1 MKNIVLNISS
11 FWDKLVR
18 KYGDTFFYPALLG
31 TLGCIGLI
39 PLLYPGIPQGH
50 DLFFH
55 LSRLQ
60 GMLDALNDGVFP
72 IRINFS
78 ALDGYG
84 YASGLF
90 YPDFFAYIPVFL
102 AKMGLPL
109 LASYKLFI
117 FIWWFFASFSMYFAL
132 LKMGIEKFGAFAGA
146 LLYGWSSYFATD
158 IFNRAAFGEV
168 LAFPFIPMV
177 ILGLFNLIYAE
188 PKKCFPLIFGFSAL
202 FLAHQI
208 TFILIC
214 LISFLWVALNITR
227 LLNKPERIIFAFI
240 SVFITFALVSFFFFP
255 MLEQM
260 QYMEYNLTTKTIKG
274 TIIERAVPF
283 TRLWLEM
290 PYMKLEYWIPPGIGI
305 IFLIVASQRLNLTLP
320 QNIHKRAGDGML
332 IIGFGCLLAATNFLP
347 WEGMMKVLAGIQFPW
362 RFYLPATAFLAAGGG
377 FIISQLTRNE
387 IPKIC
392 YWTWILLIGCG
403 FAWYLNVAYTY
414 AAKIHENKMLTT
426 FSPSMAGRLVASGV
440 HYLPSGMEIE
450 DIEER
455 GKVVLSKNVIKI
467 KSDYANNGETTLSF
481 EENSSDNQLEFP
493 IIPYKGYAAELI
505 LPGNSPTELP
515 IAISSNSLLS
525 VNIPK
530 EYNTGKIHIYYRGTL
545 IQKFSAIFSG
555 LFLLGI
561 CVYKLISVRRYGFI
575 KTKNT
580 SSN

>member
-1 MKNIVLNISS
+1 MNNIVLFISS
-11 FWDKLVR
+11 FWDRLIR
-18 KYGDTFFYPALLG
+18 KYGDTFFYPILLG

-55 LSRLQ
+55 LARLQ
-60 GMLDALNDGVFP
+60 GMLDALNEGVFP

-109 LASYKLFI
+109 IASYKLFL
-117 FIWWFFASFSMYFAL
+117 FIWWLFASFSMYFSL

-177 ILGLFNLIYAE
+177 ILGLYNLIYAE
-188 PKKCFPLIFGFSAL
+188 YKRNLPLILGFSAL

-208 TFILIC
+208 TFILLC
-214 LISFLWVALNITR
+214 LISFLWATLNIIR
-227 LLNKPERIIFAFI
+227 FLRKPKRILFTII
-240 SVFITFALVSFFFFP
+240 SVFITFLLVSFFFFP
-255 MLEQM
+255 MLEQV
-260 QYMEYNLTTKTIKG
+260 QYMEYNLTTRTVKG
-274 TIIERAVPF
+274 SIIERAVPL
-283 TRLWLEM
+283 TRLWLEI

-305 IFLIVASQRLNLTLP
+305 IFLIVASQRINLTLTP
-320 QNIHKRAGDGML
+320 NVHKRFGDGLL

-362 RFYLPATAFLAAGGG
+362 RFYLPATAFLAAGCG
-377 FIISQLTRNE
+377 FILSHLTRND
-387 IPKIC
+387 IAKIR
-392 YWTWILLIGCG
+392 YWTWILFVGCG
-403 FAWYLNVAYTY
+403 FAWYFNVAYTY
-414 AAKIHENKMLTT
+414 AAKIHEEKMLTI

-440 HYLPSGMEIE
+440 HYLPSGMDIE

-455 GKVVLSKNVIKI
+455 GKVVLSENTIKM
-467 KSDYANNGETTLSF
+467 KPDFSNNGETTLSF
-481 EENSSDNQLEFP
+481 EGNSSDNQLEFP
-493 IIPYKGYAAELI
+493 IIPYKGYAAQLI
-505 LPGNSPTELP
+505 LPGNNPIDLP
-515 IAISSNSLLS
+515 IAISTNSLLS

-530 EYNTGKIHIYYRGTL
+530 EYNIGEIRVYYRGTF
-545 IQKFSAIFSG
+545 IQKFSAILSG
-555 LFLLGI
+555 LVLLGI
-561 CVYKLISVRRYGFI
+561 CIYKMVFVKRFDFF
-575 KTKNT
+575 KTKGT
-580 SSN
+580 P